1 MPAMHDY
8 STCLILKYSFKIK
21 YYKKFQSRYKNFQ
34 QISPIAPLF
43 NGPISTNKYLYERY
57 LNTLQKTSKIQQ
69 LNS

>member
-8 STCLILKYSFKIK
+8 NTCLMLKYTFKMK
-21 YYKKFQSRYKNFQ
+21 KHEKFQSRHKKFQ
-34 QISPIAPLF
+34 RNSSIAPPF

-69 LNS
+69 PNS